1 MSFFVLAYRR
11 SAGRLLESQRFEAG
25 PEAARYRLSLD
36 LQHRGDEDV
45 EVVVLEAANFDDL
58 RRTHSRYFRSATEM
72 GNARG

>member
-1 MSFFVLAYRR
+1 
-11 SAGRLLESQRFEAG
+11 LLDSKRFESGRDALQ
-25 PEAARYRLSLD
+25 YNLSLQLD
-36 LQHRGDEDV
+36 HFGDNDV